1 MRAIMNRGPLWISC
15 CLAICGLLTGCPT
28 MHDVKVD
35 AINNPLKLGGTSY
48 RLEIIDPSGGVDKEL
63 DIQAVSSIK
72 SALAARGLY
81 EAPAS
86 VTPDMVIILE
96 YGVGPG
102 EIKIV
107 YRSSVDA
114 GLGMGMQ
121 GPSAKPILVFEKY
134 LALSAREGAA
144 PGKTIAPSG
153 GKKRDSHGEEIWSV
167 RVSVEDPKKDLAPY
181 LIVLASSSIEYIGQN
196 TGSEVHLQVDAN
208 GNAKSYPGKA
218 ISR

>member
-1 MRAIMNRGPLWISC
+1 MNRGPFWISC
-15 CLAICGLLTGCPT
+15 CLALCGLLTGCQT
-28 MHDVKVD
+28 FHDDKVD

-63 DIQAVSSIK
+63 GVLAVSSIK

-107 YRSSVDA
+107 YPSNVDA
-114 GLGMGMQ
+114 RMGLGLMQ
-121 GPSAKPILVFEKY
+121 DPSAKPILVFEKY

-144 PGKTIAPSG
+144 PGKPTAQSG
-153 GKKRDSHGEEIWSV
+153 GRKHDNRGEEIWSV

-181 LIVLASSSIEYIGQN
+181 LVVLASSSIEYIGQN

-218 ISR
+218 SSR

>member
-1 MRAIMNRGPLWISC
+1 MNRGPFWISC
-15 CLAICGLLTGCPT
+15 CLALCVLLTGCQT
-28 MHDVKVD
+28 FHDVKVD
-35 AINNPLKLGGTSY
+35 AINNPLKLAGTSY

-63 DIQAVSSIK
+63 GVLAVSSIK

-114 GLGMGMQ
+114 GMGLGGGMQ
-121 GPSAKPILVFEKY
+121 GPEAKSILVFEKY
-134 LALSAREGAA
+134 LALSAREGVA
-144 PGKTIAPSG
+144 PGNPAAQSG
-153 GKKRDSHGEEIWSV
+153 GKKHENRGEEIWSV

-181 LIVLASSSIEYIGQN
+181 LVVLASSSIEYIGQN
-196 TGSEVHLQVDAN
+196 TGSEVHLEVDAN
-208 GNAKSYPGKA
+208 GNAKRYPGKA
-218 ISR
+218 SSR